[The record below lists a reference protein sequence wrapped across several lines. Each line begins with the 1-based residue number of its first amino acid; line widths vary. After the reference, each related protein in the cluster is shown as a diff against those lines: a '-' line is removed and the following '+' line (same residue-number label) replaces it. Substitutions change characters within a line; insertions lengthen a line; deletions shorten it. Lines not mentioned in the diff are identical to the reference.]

1 MYKINNQILIDKG
14 LIGENIFI
22 WGEEIQIWIGKDSM
36 RILEGLINLIED
48 LIAGKINFLSQFGC

>member
-22 WGEEIQIWIGKDSM
+22 WGEELQIWIGKDSM

>member
-1 MYKINNQILIDKG
+1 LYKINNQILIDKG